1 MVGLASF
8 RHAFRG
14 LRMVVSRE
22 RNAKIHVAAAAVAV
36 VAAIILRISLSE
48 LALIIAVIAM
58 VFFAEV
64 VNTAIERTLDTMS
77 RDNHQVVKVVK
88 DMTAGGVLVTA
99 MAAVIVA
106 ICIFG
111 PALWRA
117 LGL

>member
-22 RNAKIHVAAAAVAV
+22 RNAKIHVAAAVVAV
-36 VAAIILRISLSE
+36 IAAIVLQISLSE

>member
-1 MVGLASF
+1 
-8 RHAFRG
+8 
-14 LRMVVSRE
+14 MVVSRE
-22 RNAKIHVAAAAVAV
+22 RNAKIHVAAAVVAV
-36 VAAIILRISLSE
+36 IAAIVLQISLSE
-48 LALIIAVIAM
+48 LALIISVIAM

>member
-22 RNAKIHVAAAAVAV
+22 RNAKIHVAAAAAAV
-36 VAAIILRISLSE
+36 IAAFVLQISLSE

>member
-22 RNAKIHVAAAAVAV
+22 RNAKIHVAAA
-36 VAAIILRISLSE
+36 VAAVIAAIVLQISLSE

>member
-22 RNAKIHVAAAAVAV
+22 RNAKIHVAAAVVAV
-36 VAAIILRISLSE
+36 IAAIVLQVSPSE